1 MYTKSQ
7 EMKLTLTV
15 NGKPEVLA
23 ESIEFAPKFE
33 TETADVEVNDHVN
46 KKVVK
51 RILTKST
58 TSGITGQ
65 ILDTDDNVIA
75 TLFRKMYVQEAVT
88 LEGIPYEFEI
98 SAWDKKL
105 SGTCSISLNGGSA
118 SNGEPMPIEFDITF
132 ETITVGTI
140 GSTLATKKL

>member
-15 NGKPEVLA
+15 DGKPEVLN
-23 ESIEFAPKFE
+23 ESIEFNTKFE
-33 TETADVEVNDHVN
+33 TETADVEVNDHVA

-58 TSGITGQ
+58 TSGIVGQ

-75 TLFRKMYVQEAVT
+75 TLFRKMYAHEAVV

-98 SAWDKKL
+98 SAWAKKL
-105 SGTCSISLNGGSA
+105 SGTCSINLNAGSA
-118 SNGEPMPIEFDITF
+118 GNGEPMPIEFDITF
-132 ETITVGTI
+132 ETITV
-140 GSTLATKKL
+140 SPVA

>member
-15 NGKPEVLA
+15 GGQPEVLA
-23 ESIEFAPKFE
+23 ESIEFTPKFE

-51 RILTKST
+51 RIITKSS

-65 ILDTDDNVIA
+65 VLDTDDNVIA
-75 TLFRKMYVQEAVT
+75 ELFRKMYVQEAVV
-88 LEGIPYEFEI
+88 LEGVPYEFEI
-98 SAWDKKL
+98 AAWAKKL
-105 SGTCSISLNGGSA
+105 SGTCSINLTGGSA
-118 SNGEPMPIEFDITF
+118 ANGEPMPIEFDITF
-132 ETITVGTI
+132 ETITTSAI
-140 GSTLATKKL
+140 A